1 MLKGADALAGIRF
14 EHDSG
19 EASLIAALSALEA
32 IGAGEQRDTIISASG
47 ALSLFRETEGLE
59 WVDTKE
65 KSRHL
70 LRRLGFRSATYRRE
84 RFWGREQPDRVKDTA
99 KGYEIEPHTL
109 RALLARYATNV
120 DPSRTSHPHG
130 QNDSGSF
137 PSLKIAACDA

>member
-32 IGAGEQRDTIISASG
+32 IGAGEQQDTIISASG
-47 ALSLFRETEGLE
+47 ALSLFRETEGLK

-70 LRRLGFRSATYRRE
+70 LRRLGLRSATYRRE
-84 RFWGREQPDRVKDTA
+84 RFWGRGQQASPTWQKNRQGLRDKASHAARPLSRGMPTSETVTA
-99 KGYEIEPHTL
+99 VTPQ
-109 RALLARYATNV
+109 RAERLQAVSHR
-120 DPSRTSHPHG
+120 SR
-130 QNDSGSF
+130 
-137 PSLKIAACDA
+137 